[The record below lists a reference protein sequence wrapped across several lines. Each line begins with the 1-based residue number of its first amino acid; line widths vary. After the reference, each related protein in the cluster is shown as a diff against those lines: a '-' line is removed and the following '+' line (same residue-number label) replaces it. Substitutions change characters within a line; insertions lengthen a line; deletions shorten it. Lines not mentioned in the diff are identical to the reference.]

1 MKFAKNNLKAGLKTP
16 SPKMLY
22 CPQGHINPLG
32 NRFCQVCGQEIP
44 QPVTEKFPTGTSFAE
59 KLVGDRYRIIKQLGQ
74 GGFGRTYLAEDINRF
89 HELCVLK
96 EFAPKLQGTS
106 ALKKAEELFTRE
118 AGVMYRLQHPQIP
131 RFREL
136 CRCQVGSQTS
146 LFLVQDYVAGQTY
159 RDLLIHRQRQG
170 TRFSEAE
177 IMELLRQ
184 ILPVLDYI
192 HSQGVIHR
200 DISPDNLILRSSDQ
214 LPVLIDFGGVK
225 QIAAN
230 IEQSGEQS
238 GNEGNESNQASFG
251 STGQHGSTPKKT
263 PQLMTRIGKLGYAPE
278 EQMISGKVHPHSDLY
293 SLAVT
298 VLVLLTGKEPATLFD
313 THEMRWAWE
322 PLVTLSPRL
331 TQVLNKMLSRSPG
344 DRFQSAS
351 SVLSALGFSLPTTT
365 TPAVMGAKLSAS
377 LSANPSNLPTELPP
391 ELKGESGWQPSSSQ
405 LEPVPSTAV
414 SLPGNLPDTH
424 LIGAADSQIFSQAAS
439 TSLNPARKSFFAARF
454 GGFWGQ
460 IILLLLVVCGA
471 SIAGWSVA
479 NYWLKSGSFQR
490 ATNEG
495 KLLAPEPAKSD
506 DLAAQTEAE
515 LKTELQERRATLG
528 INLQFFMRL
537 VDQMFY
543 LQYPEKANQRLTMNP
558 EDAIWRYRWHIVGLE
573 LLDDL
578 ELLSEPA
585 RRNLGRYKISDLGQW
600 QRRLNQSGVNSEA
613 LIVLSDRQFFTWFPN
628 LSDEDFINQPIGQV
642 WYAIAFDQ
650 FTILQNQSE

>member
-22 CPQGHINPLG
+22 CPQGHKNPLG

-44 QPVTEKFPTGTSFAE
+44 QPATEKCGIGTSFSE
-59 KLVGDRYRIIKQLGQ
+59 KLLGQRYRIIKQLGQ

-96 EFAPKLQGTS
+96 EFAPKLQGAS

-136 CRCQVGSQTS
+136 CRCQVGSQTG

-159 RDLLIHRQRQG
+159 RDLLIHHQSQG

-225 QIAAN
+225 QIAAT
-230 IEQSGEQS
+230 IEQSGK
-238 GNEGNESNQASFG
+238 EGNESNQSSAG
-251 STGQHGSTPKKT
+251 STGKHGSTPKKT
-263 PQLMTRIGKLGYAPE
+263 PRLMTCIGKLGYAPE
-278 EQMISGKVHPHSDLY
+278 EQMMSGEVHPHSDLY

-298 VLVLLTGKEPATLFD
+298 VLVLLTGKEPAALFD
-313 THEMRWAWE
+313 TYEMRWAWE

-331 TQVLNKMLSRSPG
+331 TQVLNKMLSRAPG
-344 DRFQSAS
+344 DRFQSAP
-351 SVLSALGFSLPTTT
+351 SVFSALGFSLPPTPA
-365 TPAVMGAKLSAS
+365 PAVMAAKLPAS
-377 LSANPSNLPTELPP
+377 LSANQSNSPTELPP
-391 ELKGESGWQPSSSQ
+391 ELKGGSEWQPSSSSQ

-414 SLPGNLPDTH
+414 SLPANLPDTH
-424 LIGAADSQIFSQAAS
+424 LIGAADSQIFSQASS
-439 TSLNPARKSFFAARF
+439 TSLKPARKSFFAAF

-471 SIAGWSVA
+471 SMVGWSVA
-479 NYWLKSGSFQR
+479 NYWLKFGSFQR
-490 ATNEG
+490 ATDEG
-495 KLLAPEPAKSD
+495 KLLAPEPASD
-506 DLAAQTEAE
+506 EPAAQTEAE
-515 LKTELQERRATLG
+515 LKTELQERQATLG

-578 ELLSEPA
+578 ASLSEPA
-585 RRNLGRYKISDLGQW
+585 RRNLGRYKISDLEQW
-600 QRRLNQSGVNSEA
+600 QRRLSQSGVDSEE
-613 LIVLSDRQFFTWFPN
+613 LIFLSDRQFFTWFPN
-628 LSDEDFINQPIGQV
+628 LPDEDFINQPIGQV